1 MTMDAEQAGAI
12 LAEVDS
18 IVARV
23 RQSRLY
29 RLTGALLSCG
39 ARSSSR
45 PISIGFVWP
54 RWSVWTWAA
63 ANALG
68 AAASFAM
75 LRAGPDVPRRM
86 PWRFLAAFALFV
98 AFGLLWSVGFGR
110 FGPRELDAFWPTLFL
125 FGYALAGLWFGAA
138 FAALGLGL
146 ERAGARRLSVVG
158 RVVQSVARR
167 RQRRR
172 LHPLR
177 PVDAAGLR
185 RWTGST
191 KRSTS
196 RCACGSWRR

>member
-1 MTMDAEQAGAI
+1 MTISSQEASAT

-29 RLTGALLSCG
+29 RLTGALLVLWG
-39 ARSSSR
+39 A
-45 PISIGFVWP
+45 IVVAADLIGFVWP
-54 RWSVWTWAA
+54 RWSIWTWAV

-146 ERAGARRLSVVG
+146 SALVLAGYLWSGEWLTLWLAAVNGGGFILCGLWMRRA
-158 RVVQSVARR
+158 
-167 RQRRR
+167 
-172 LHPLR
+172 
-177 PVDAAGLR
+177 
-185 RWTGST
+185 
-191 KRSTS
+191 
-196 RCACGSWRR
+196 